1 MSILG
6 EGSGDMAATAAAA
19 TRSRRPASARRAIL
33 SLAVIGAL
41 GAATIF
47 VIDSISDWDR
57 DLSSRAGFVLLTA
70 GIIMVVT
77 TFAIILVARRFVD
90 RVELPAVRSAD
101 DTNVAL
107 LEAGLAQIGQGLCIV
122 DSQHR
127 VAIVNRRF
135 AELLGIPAHWLRS
148 GLKFSEAAALIRIN
162 LEDETEFQRFWPG
175 DTADD
180 QPRTILHAT
189 TDGRLIEIDSRKLPD
204 GGHVIT
210 CSDVTARERAN
221 EERRDTREQAD
232 TAHGVKAEFLAN
244 MSHEL
249 RTPLNAIIG
258 FTDVMAAE
266 MFGPLGHPNYREYV
280 EDIRSSSR
288 HLLQIITEILQMAKI
303 NAGRIELNDEIIDLS
318 VVAHFCRRIVRERVA
333 ASNLHLT
340 LEFPPDLPRLRAD
353 ERLIRQL
360 LLNLLA
366 NAVKFTPRD
375 GHITVSG
382 QVDAAGRLVLAV
394 TDTGIGI
401 AAEDIPKV
409 LTPFGQV
416 DNAYTRRQSGTG
428 LGLPIVRSYAE
439 LHGAEFEIES
449 AVGAGTCV
457 RIKFP
462 PSRVLGP
469 NATPQQGDGPNENG
483 GP

>member
-33 SLAVIGAL
+33 SLAIIGAL
-41 GAATIF
+41 GAAIIF
-47 VIDSISDWDR
+47 VIDGANDWDR
-57 DLSSRAGFVLLTA
+57 DLKSRAGFVLLAA
-70 GIIMVVT
+70 GIVLAVT

-90 RVELPAVRSAD
+90 RVELPAIRSAD
-101 DTNVAL
+101 DTNAAL
-107 LEAGLAQIGQGLCIV
+107 LEAAVAQIGQGLCIV
-122 DSQHR
+122 DAQHR

-135 AELLGIPAHWLRS
+135 AELFGIPAHWLRS

-162 LEDETEFQRFWPG
+162 LDDDDEFQRFWSGETGG
-175 DTADD
+175 DR
-180 QPRTILHAT
+180 PRTILHAT
-189 TDGRLIEIDSRKLPD
+189 ADGRMVEIDSRKLPD

-210 CSDVTARERAN
+210 CSDVSARERAN
-221 EERRDTREQAD
+221 QKLRDSREQPD

-288 HLLQIITEILQMAKI
+288 HLLLIITEILQMAKI
-303 NAGRIELNDEIIDLS
+303 NAGRIELNDEIVDLS
-318 VVAHFCRRIVRERVA
+318 VVAHFCRRIVRERA
-333 ASNLHLT
+333 AAANLHLV
-340 LEFPPDLPRLRAD
+340 LEFPPDLPHLRGD

-375 GHITVSG
+375 GRITVSG
-382 QVDAAGRLVLAV
+382 RMDADGGLVLAV
-394 TDTGIGI
+394 ADTGIGI
-401 AAEDIPKV
+401 APDDIPKV

-428 LGLPIVRSYAE
+428 LGLPIVKSYAE

-449 AVGAGTCV
+449 ALGVGTCV

-462 PSRVLGP
+462 PSRVLS
-469 NATPQQGDGPNENG
+469 ASAAPQRDDRPNENG